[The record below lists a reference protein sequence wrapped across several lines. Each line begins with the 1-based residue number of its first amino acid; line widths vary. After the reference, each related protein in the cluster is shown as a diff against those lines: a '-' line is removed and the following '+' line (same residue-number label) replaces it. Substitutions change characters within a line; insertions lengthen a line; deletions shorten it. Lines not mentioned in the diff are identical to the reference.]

1 MAIPHGFIQELLT
14 RVDVADVVG
23 RHVQLKK
30 AGANLLGLCPFHGEK
45 TPSFTVSP
53 SKQFY
58 HCFGCGKS
66 GDAINFLMEHNGM
79 SFVDAVQELAQQCGL
94 QVPDEHAS
102 PQERA
107 RAEAR
112 RQQQATLT
120 DVLEKAA
127 ASYKKQLKASP
138 RAIDYLKQRGLS
150 GEIAARYGLGYAPAT
165 WRHLSTVFAD
175 YADPLLEES
184 GLVIRHRDA
193 QEPPDPATG
202 ANAASDIREQR
213 SYDRFRDRIMFPI
226 RNVKGACIGFG
237 GRVLG
242 DEKPKYLNSPETP
255 VFSKGH
261 ELYGLFEARTAMRQH
276 GFALVTEGYMDVVA
290 LAQMGFANA
299 VATLGTACTPEHV
312 RKLFRFTDHVVFSFD
327 GDAAG
332 RRAARKALEAALPH
346 ATDTRSVK
354 FLFLPPEHDPDSY
367 IRTHGNEAFAEQ
379 IRQALPL
386 SRFVIEAAQEGC
398 DPNSTEGRARM
409 ASLAA
414 PLWQALP
421 DGIFKRQLLGELAT
435 LIHLSASELQA
446 LWGSSPAAPLQTT
459 PPQAPPSRPH
469 AYHTN
474 PPPAAEH
481 DAHIW
486 HDVPAPYTASSAPTG
501 RRRPQHAGSKQASS
515 MQAGNLRSHGN
526 SRGGMRTSR
535 ISLHTHADHVLRFLL
550 SGTQAWDLLSPAA
563 HDVLLH
569 QPAPHGAFFAWIE
582 SQYLQHGPQPWS
594 ALRIALQQP
603 ELADLLTLAERLMHS
618 DHRLVEPDQGEFL
631 QNAQAL
637 QLQQLK
643 QQQAMAYAQHD
654 VALAAHLGE
663 QILQLQQALAG
674 NSTQQT
680 RA

>member
-14 RVDVADVVG
+14 RVDVVDVVG
-23 RHVQLKK
+23 RYVQLKK
-30 AGANLLGLCPFHGEK
+30 AGANMQGLCPFHGEK

-94 QVPDEHAS
+94 QVPDDHAS

-112 RQQQATLT
+112 RQQQATLA
-120 DVLEKAA
+120 DVQEKAA

-150 GEIAARYGLGYAPAT
+150 GEIAARYGLGYAPPG

-175 YADPLLEES
+175 YTDPLLEES
-184 GLVIRHRDA
+184 GLVIHHGEDA
-193 QEPPDPATG
+193 ANRPERQQGQPGQEDK
-202 ANAASDIREQR
+202 R
-213 SYDRFRDRIMFPI
+213 YDRFRDRIMFPI
-226 RNVKGACIGFG
+226 RNVKGVCIGFG

-255 VFSKGH
+255 LFSKGH

-290 LAQMGFANA
+290 LAQMDFGNA

-332 RRAARKALEAALPH
+332 RRAARKALDAALPH

-367 IRTHGNEAFAEQ
+367 IRSYGKEAFAEQ
-379 IRQALPL
+379 IQQALPL

-398 DPNSTEGRARM
+398 DPSSTEGRARM

-414 PLWQALP
+414 PMWQALP
-421 DGIFKRQLLGELAT
+421 DGIFKRQLLGELAQ
-435 LIHLSASELQA
+435 LIHLSADELQTM
-446 LWGSSPAAPLQTT
+446 WGGRSAAPASHNT
-459 PPQAPPSRPH
+459 PPAQGRHQGQPS
-469 AYHTN
+469 
-474 PPPAAEH
+474 H
-481 DAHIW
+481 DPGWPDGYEA
-486 HDVPAPYTASSAPTG
+486 PAPYAQGFAPEFAGQQRQSWSSRPSSSGSMRLRGASKHG
-501 RRRPQHAGSKQASS
+501 GHAGNWQRPPE
-515 MQAGNLRSHGN
+515 RS
-526 SRGGMRTSR
+526 SR
-535 ISLHTHADHVLRFLL
+535 ISLHTHADHVLRYLL
-550 SGTQAWDLLSPAA
+550 SDTQAWDWLSPAA
-563 HDVLLH
+563 HEVLLH

-603 ELADLLTLAERLMHS
+603 DCADLQALAERLMHS

-631 QNAQAL
+631 QNVQAL
-637 QLQQLK
+637 HLQELK
-643 QQQAMAYAQHD
+643 QQQAMAYAQRD
-654 VALAAHLGE
+654 VALAAQLGE
-663 QILQLQQALAG
+663 QILQLQQAQRAAG
-674 NSTQQT
+674 RQNEPS
-680 RA
+680 

>member
-14 RVDVADVVG
+14 RIDVVDVVG
-23 RHVQLKK
+23 RYVQLKK
-30 AGANLLGLCPFHGEK
+30 AGANMQGLCPFHGEK

-112 RQQQATLT
+112 RQQQATLA

-127 ASYKKQLKASP
+127 ANYKKQLKASP
-138 RAIDYLKQRGLS
+138 HAIDYLKQRGLS
-150 GEIAARYGLGYAPAT
+150 GEIAARYGLGYAPPG

-175 YADPLLEES
+175 YADPLLQES
-184 GLVIRHRDA
+184 GLVIHHSQHSEEAANRPEGQQGQPE
-193 QEPPDPATG
+193 QEDK
-202 ANAASDIREQR
+202 R
-213 SYDRFRDRIMFPI
+213 YDRFRDRIMFPI
-226 RNVKGACIGFG
+226 RNVKGVCIGFG

-255 VFSKGH
+255 LFSKGH

-290 LAQMGFANA
+290 LAQMDFGNA

-332 RRAARKALEAALPH
+332 RRAARKALDAALPH

-367 IRTHGNEAFAEQ
+367 IRSYGKEAFAGQ
-379 IRQALPL
+379 IQQALPL

-398 DPNSTEGRARM
+398 DPGSTEGRARM

-414 PLWQALP
+414 PMWQALP
-421 DGIFKRQLLGELAT
+421 DGIFKRQLLGELAQ
-435 LIHLSASELQA
+435 LIHLSADELQTM
-446 LWGSSPAAPLQTT
+446 WGGRSTT
-459 PPQAPPSRPH
+459 PAPH
-469 AYHTN
+469 AL
-474 PPPAAEH
+474 PASPSH
-481 DAHIW
+481 DANW
-486 HDVPAPYTASSAPTG
+486 ANGYEAPAPYAPDSSSGFAGQQQPQQQWRQPYASRPSTG
-501 RRRPQHAGSKQASS
+501 GTRPSRASKHGGLS
-515 MQAGNLRSHGN
+515 GNWQRPPGRS
-526 SRGGMRTSR
+526 SR
-535 ISLHTHADHVLRFLL
+535 ISLHTHADHVLRYLL
-550 SGTQAWDLLSPAA
+550 SDTQAWDWLSPAA
-563 HDVLLH
+563 HEVLLH

-603 ELADLLTLAERLMHS
+603 DCADLQALAERLMHS

-631 QNAQAL
+631 QNVQAL
-637 QLQQLK
+637 HLQELK
-643 QQQAMAYAQHD
+643 QQQAMAYAQRD
-654 VALAAHLGE
+654 VALAAQLGE
-663 QILQLQQALAG
+663 QILQLQQAQRTAG
-674 NSTQQT
+674 RQNDQS
-680 RA
+680 